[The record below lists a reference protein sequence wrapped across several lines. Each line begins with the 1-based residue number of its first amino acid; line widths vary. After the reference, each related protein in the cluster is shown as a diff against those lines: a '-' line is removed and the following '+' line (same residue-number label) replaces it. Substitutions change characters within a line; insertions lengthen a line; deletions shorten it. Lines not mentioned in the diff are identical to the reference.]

1 MSGSR
6 VSCFVVHEG
15 LSANKTKFFK

>member
-15 LSANKTKFFK
+15 LSANKTK